1 MSHDHRMRRAELALT
16 ALLALLAL
24 GLVALPALIDAGV
37 NRHVATI
44 VFGFTMVAGV
54 AALFTHTRG
63 VAGFLLVSAIAIGLK
78 IANIW
83 LPDAA
88 LRLADAL
95 AMIAAFALL
104 GRLALR
110 VAFAYGP
117 VNTHRI
123 LGAIAVFVL
132 TGLIFGQ
139 LHRLVAMGAS
149 TPAYAVFGTPAGYD
163 AIVPHLTYFSLVTL
177 TSLGYGDITP
187 LSPLA
192 RALATVEALIGVL
205 YPAVLIGR
213 MVAATHLP
221 ARHSDREPDE
231 PDRRGPPG
239 DRPG

>member
-1 MSHDHRMRRAELALT
+1 MSHDHRLRRAEFALT
-16 ALLALLAL
+16 ALLVLLAL
-24 GLVALPALIDAGV
+24 QLIALPALVDAGV
-37 NRHVATI
+37 NRHVATL
-44 VFGFTMVAGV
+44 VFGCTMFAGV
-54 AALFTHTRG
+54 AVLFTHTRG
-63 VAGFLLVSAIAIGLK
+63 VGGFLLVSAIAIGLK
-78 IANIW
+78 VANIW
-83 LPDAA
+83 LPDAS

-104 GRLALR
+104 ARLALR

-149 TPAYAVFGTPAGYD
+149 APAYAVFGTPVDYD
-163 AIVPHLTYFSLVTL
+163 TIAPHLTYFSLVTL

-192 RALATVEALIGVL
+192 RALATLEALIGVL

-213 MVAATHLP
+213 MVSTRHLP
-221 ARHSDREPDE
+221 GRHPDCAPDE
-231 PDRRGPPG
+231 PEHPGLPRDRSE
-239 DRPG
+239 